1 MAWCLLF
8 VCLSFDVERVR
19 ESLRL
24 CDRVLPRGLSL
35 IPRAGGREK
44 EREERKEEERGK
56 ANERARSF
64 LRSISLFLF
73 VFRSSTFCARAPS
86 VPRLLRALALFFS
99 LFPSSLS
106 SRDFHPKAQDASFL
120 RREIYA
126 LDAPEIQ
133 TPVVS
138 RAFD

>member
-44 EREERKEEERGK
+44 ERKGGK
-56 ANERARSF
+56 REARSF
-64 LRSISLFLF
+64 RLFRGFVLFPCFFSSFAVQLFARARLLFLD
-73 VFRSSTFCARAPS
+73 CCGPS
-86 VPRLLRALALFFS
+86 LSFLSFSFFALLPRFSPKSPRRIISKTRNLRARCTRNSNARR
-99 LFPSSLS
+99 FP
-106 SRDFHPKAQDASFL
+106 RF
-120 RREIYA
+120 
-126 LDAPEIQ
+126 
-133 TPVVS
+133 
-138 RAFD
+138 